1 MSFQDISHWEKNGI
15 FRREGIDS
23 RRMRLLKRGEF
34 PIDDEL
40 DLHGFTVEEAEKKL
54 AAFLH
59 CALANELRHVE
70 IIFGRGYRSP
80 GGVGI
85 LGPHARMWLANSPGV
100 FGVCAGAGESRQR
113 RRFAETESAGGYLI

>member
-1 MSFQDISHWEKNGI
+1 MPCQDISHWEKNGI
-15 FRREGIDS
+15 FRRDGIDS
-23 RRMRLLKRGEF
+23 RRMRLLKRGDF

-100 FGVCAGAGESRQR
+100 LAFAPVRGNLGSVAVLLRRNRQ
-113 RRFAETESAGGYLI
+113 ADL